1 MKALK
6 DGKFGKLEGVATV
19 TRKDGT
25 IEHVPFTIPNVRSED
40 VQKYIDGGKKVDQ
53 GNEVEKK

>member
-25 IEHVPFTIPNVRSED
+25 IEEIPFTIPNVRSED
-40 VQKYIDGGKKVDQ
+40 VQKYVDGGKKDDQ
-53 GNEVEKK
+53 GNAVEK

>member
-25 IEHVPFTIPNVRSED
+25 IEEVPFTIPNVRSED
-40 VQKYIDGGKKVDQ
+40 VQKYIDGGKKDDQ
-53 GNEVEKK
+53 GNAVEK

>member
-25 IEHVPFTIPNVRSED
+25 IEEIPFTIPNVRSED
-40 VQKYIDGGKKVDQ
+40 VQKYIDGGKKDDQ
-53 GNEVEKK
+53 GNAVEK

>member
-6 DGKFGKLEGVATV
+6 DGEFGKLEGVATV

-25 IEHVPFTIPNVRSED
+25 IEEIPFTIPNVRSED
-40 VQKYIDGGKKVDQ
+40 VQKYIDGKEQDDQ
-53 GNEVEKK
+53 GNAVEK